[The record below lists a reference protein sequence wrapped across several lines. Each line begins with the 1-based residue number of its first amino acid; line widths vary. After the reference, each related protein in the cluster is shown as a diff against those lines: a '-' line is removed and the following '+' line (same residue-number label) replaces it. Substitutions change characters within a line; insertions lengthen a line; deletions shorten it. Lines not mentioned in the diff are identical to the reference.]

1 MLRIIA
7 AAALTL
13 FASASALAAGPTLI
27 GGQYIGRTII
37 TEVIDPAGIC
47 AGALGLVTGNITES
61 VATVTALGA
70 VWTGTTTGYP
80 VSGQPS
86 GLYWGWS
93 NAKFPALPAAT
104 SFTAQLVGTLTEYV
118 DLPAGTLTTT
128 VNLSTGTQ
136 EVLTDE
142 NGTDANGIVQ
152 SYTITILPT
161 NVPGKDSGFR
171 VTTVNTELSVSGS
184 DICYVSMDSIYLNTT
199 KSSVLPPH

>member
-1 MLRIIA
+1 MERNMFKIIA

-13 FASASALAAGPTLI
+13 YASASAFAAAPTLI
-27 GGQYIGRTII
+27 AGQYIGRTII
-37 TEVIDPAGIC
+37 TEVIDPAGLC
-47 AGALGLVTGNITES
+47 ASDLGLVTGNIPES

-70 VWTGTTTGYP
+70 VWTSTTTGYP

-93 NAKFPALPAAT
+93 NAQFPALPAAT

-128 VNLSTGTQ
+128 VNSSTGTQ
-136 EVLTDE
+136 AVLTDE
-142 NGTDANGIVQ
+142 NGTDATGVVQ

-171 VTTVNTELSVSGS
+171 VTTVNTEVSVSGNV
-184 DICYVSMDSIYLNTT
+184 ICFVSMDSIYLNT
-199 KSSVLPPH
+199 KK